1 VDAAILAA
9 AVELLAERG
18 FDLTFDEV
26 AARAGVG
33 RTSVFRRYAT
43 KQDLVLAA
51 AEQVTIERIE
61 VPDSGSLRG
70 DLRAAVTRIY
80 AVFGRADAQALARH
94 ALTAA
99 YQSAEGGVI
108 LRAVL
113 GRRLE
118 LVTEVLERAAARG
131 EIPDSGRAPLVADL
145 LSGVIMAR
153 LATGVPLPEKEE
165 ADRLT
170 EALAAAA
177 GGRPGG

>member
-61 VPDSGSLRG
+61 VPGSGSLRG

-80 AVFGRADAQALARH
+80 AVFGRADTQALARH

-131 EIPDSGRAPLVADL
+131 EIPDSDRAPLVADL

-153 LATGVPLPEKEE
+153 LATGVPLPEGEE
-165 ADRLT
+165 ADHLA
-170 EALAAAA
+170 EALATAA